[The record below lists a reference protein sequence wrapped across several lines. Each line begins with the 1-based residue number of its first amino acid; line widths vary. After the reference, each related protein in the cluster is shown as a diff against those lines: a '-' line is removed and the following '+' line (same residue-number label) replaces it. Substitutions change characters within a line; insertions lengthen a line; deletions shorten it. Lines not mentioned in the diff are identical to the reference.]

1 MESKRYGS
9 EIVLRLDE
17 GDELN
22 ACVEQAC
29 REHKVRSA
37 RVSGIGAL
45 KQARLRVLNQSGD
58 GFVFRELCRNMEI
71 ISITGNVTADGEGLM
86 VHLHLS
92 AADDSFQLVGG
103 HVASCVITNTAELWI
118 TETDGVLRRAET
130 AEGLLRR
137 IEFSS

>member
-17 GDELN
+17 DDELN
-22 ACVEQAC
+22 ACVERAC
-29 REHKVRSA
+29 REHGVRAA

-45 KQARLRVLNQSGD
+45 KQARLRVLNETGD
-58 GFVFRELCRNMEI
+58 GFLFRELHGNMEI
-71 ISITGNVTADGEGLM
+71 VSITGNVTADGEGLM

-92 AADDSFQLVGG
+92 AADGSFQLVGG
-103 HVASCVITNTAELWI
+103 HVVHCIITNTAELWI
-118 TETDGVLRRAET
+118 TETDGSLRRADR

-137 IEFSS
+137 MELG